1 MFSKKEKVFFDTENK
16 KLIVQFSKSQMTYN
30 FSEIIGYKIYASG
43 STTTKE
49 DLERRL
55 DSSNNYLAYMSFL
68 SLWIE
73 FQLSSGETEK
83 INFFQTP
90 TSTDERERRKFVKEA
105 LQTADSFDKLLA
117 SKK

>member
-16 KLIVQFSKSQMTYN
+16 KLIVQLSNNQMTYN

-49 DLERRL
+49 ALKQRI
-55 DSSNNYLAYMSFL
+55 DSVNNYLAYKSFL

-73 FQLSSGETEK
+73 FQLSSGETKK

-90 TSTDERERRKFVKEA
+90 TLTGEGERNRFVKEA
-105 LQTADSFDKLLA
+105 LQIADSFDKLLA
-117 SKK
+117 VKK